1 MKKIALLLTA
11 LLTLGTA
18 QLNGQTTTKPT
29 IIRDLRTTVNT
40 KTITIRDGVKYVGD
54 FNGGLAWIKP
64 TNGEWFVI
72 DKAGNK
78 QFTLPKDWRPAQ
90 VTESNEFLSSVN
102 FDNGRMMIVTGANY
116 KETAS
121 IIDTKGNTIKK
132 FEKVRHVTSLN
143 DGLAIMERM
152 KGREWLPVYIDANG
166 NEVPCALL
174 KPKGAWDFHYNV
186 YQMKEGLRLYYNY
199 KNKTW
204 GYMNAKCQGVI
215 PAKFKD
221 AYSFSRDGLA
231 RVQDMNGLWGY
242 IDTSGN
248 YAIEPMFTNKVGAFY
263 GGLAKVTDKTGQTVY
278 FINKQ
283 GKFVYQFTP
292 DTSVLI
298 EDYIWAGN
306 NIYSV
311 WTFGG
316 CPNIIN
322 SSFKSVAKLPVN
334 GIGDISGRVS
344 QATANWF
351 IFTNGSYNRIF
362 DWQGNQLASYESH
375 DDYCGHYFS
384 EGLCANGV
392 NYFNEKLEIVIQFKD
407 SQF

>member
-1 MKKIALLLTA
+1 MNRTKNKIVLLLTA
-11 LLTLGTA
+11 LLIVSCMGVHA
-18 QLNGQTTTKPT
+18 QNQDVTNISHEDNVFQRRATDYMECLKGK
-29 IIRDLRTTVNT
+29 
-40 KTITIRDGVKYVGD
+40 D
-54 FNGGLAWIKP
+54 FENAAKMLMA
-64 TNGEWFVI
+64 I
-72 DKAGNK
+72 D
-78 QFTLPKDWRPAQ
+78 
-90 VTESNEFLSSVN
+90 
-102 FDNGRMMIVTGANY
+102 

-174 KPKGAWDFHYNV
+174 KPKGAWDFHYSLPD
-186 YQMKEGLRLYYNY
+186 ERGITSLLY

-231 RVQDMNGLWGY
+231 RVQDLNGLWGY

-263 GGLAKVTDKTGQTVY
+263 GGLAKVTDKTGQTVC

-311 WTFGG
+311 WTFGC

-375 DDYCGHYFS
+375 DGYCGHYFS